1 MALEF
6 GHAPGPGGPCVL
18 GALCVLASAGD
29 FTVTV
34 TVFCLSYYSEYGFIC
49 PCPRC
54 CTLINTAKARMQ
66 RSTVRCVLLHSAC
79 HAFTIIEHVQCLL
92 APLW

>member
-34 TVFCLSYYSEYGFIC
+34 TVFCLSYYSEYGF
-49 PCPRC
+49 
-54 CTLINTAKARMQ
+54 M
-66 RSTVRCVLLHSAC
+66 SMSSLLHTHQHS
-79 HAFTIIEHVQCLL
+79 
-92 APLW
+92 